1 MRETLR
7 FCILRCFLIARSA
20 DPMMKVLASGWEKTF
35 SRRSPA
41 VMANFSRNAGS
52 ILRDF
57 HRDVDA
63 RARKVGS
70 GLAGLHMLQQQ
81 VRVYDDILKDLSN
94 TIRDTINAQ
103 QKEANREFTP
113 VIERAMA
120 NAYTQCVDESG
131 MGSRESSLGRD

>member
-1 MRETLR
+1 
-7 FCILRCFLIARSA
+7 
-20 DPMMKVLASGWEKTF
+20 MMKVLASGWEKTF

-41 VMANFSRNAGS
+41 VMASFSRNAGS

-57 HRDVDA
+57 HRDVDT

-94 TIRDTINAQ
+94 TMRDTINAQ
-103 QKEANREFTP
+103 QKEVNREFTP
-113 VIERAMA
+113 VIQRAMA
-120 NAYTQCVDESG
+120 NAYKECVDESG
-131 MGSRESSLGRD
+131 MDSR

>member
-1 MRETLR
+1 
-7 FCILRCFLIARSA
+7 
-20 DPMMKVLASGWEKTF
+20 MMKVLASGWEKTF

-41 VMANFSRNAGS
+41 VMASFSRNAGS

-57 HRDVDA
+57 HRDVDT

-81 VRVYDDILKDLSN
+81 VRVYDDIFKDLSN
-94 TIRDTINAQ
+94 TMRDNINAQ
-103 QKEANREFTP
+103 QKEVNREFTP

-120 NAYTQCVDESG
+120 GAYIQCVDESG
-131 MGSRESSLGRD
+131 MDSR